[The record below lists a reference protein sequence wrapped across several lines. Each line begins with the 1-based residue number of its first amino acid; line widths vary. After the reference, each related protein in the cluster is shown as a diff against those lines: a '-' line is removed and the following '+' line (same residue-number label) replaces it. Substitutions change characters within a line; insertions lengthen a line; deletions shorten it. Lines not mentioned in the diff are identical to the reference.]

1 MMIFFRNEYEMA
13 RNGIRNTHVFMP
25 ETRPSVFLPVSY
37 CFVLSIYETVYETTT
52 KCLRAALSTRTPCC
66 CCADL
71 DAEDQDLDAAED
83 YGREV
88 ACESTLDVE
97 EEYSDGHLS
106 PVILAIQNIYDHPSR
121 NLSPDLISHF
131 ISVLPLPCAVDGQ
144 NCIVESDGLPNS
156 FEHSFWKFTPS
167 ELRLYRLSNKHHWTQ
182 HELREVITLIRDPT
196 FTARDIGPD
205 LESRVRPIQFVKF

>member
-1 MMIFFRNEYEMA
+1 M
-13 RNGIRNTHVFMP
+13 
-25 ETRPSVFLPVSY
+25 
-37 CFVLSIYETVYETTT
+37 
-52 KCLRAALSTRTPCC
+52 
-66 CCADL
+66 
-71 DAEDQDLDAAED
+71 
-83 YGREV
+83 
-88 ACESTLDVE
+88 E

-205 LESRVRPIQFVKF
+205 LESRVRPIQFVTFEYEIYLFRKMFLRNTIRKNLSRTLRDTNESISY